1 MKTSFK
7 IETEEFASPGRNIVI
22 SICNNGV
29 SNSLPV
35 MTRQDLANLGKTII
49 DYLSKE

>member
-7 IETEEFASPGRNIVI
+7 IEIEEFASPDRNIVV
-22 SICNNGV
+22 SICNNGTN
-29 SNSLPV
+29 NSLPV
-35 MTRQDLANLGKTII
+35 MTREDLANLGKTII